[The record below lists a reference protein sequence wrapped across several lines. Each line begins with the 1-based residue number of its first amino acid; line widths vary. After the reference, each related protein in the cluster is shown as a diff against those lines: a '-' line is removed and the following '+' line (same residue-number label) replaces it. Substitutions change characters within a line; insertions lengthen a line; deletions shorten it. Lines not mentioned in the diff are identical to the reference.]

1 MTLVS
6 AHPDTLEI
14 TGLKELSGAAASSV
28 RDQIRNA
35 LTPEQRNLEIDLSE
49 MTFMDSSGLGALIAL
64 HKTLRARGGQ
74 FRLINPSPTCQ
85 QLLELTRLHRT
96 FEIVAR

>member
-1 MTLVS
+1 MNVVS
-6 AHPDTLEI
+6 AQPETLEI
-14 TGLKELSGAAASSV
+14 TGLKELSGAAATSV
-28 RDQIRNA
+28 RDQIRSA
-35 LTPEQRNLEIDLSE
+35 LTPVHLNLEIDLSE
-49 MTFMDSSGLGALIAL
+49 TVFMDSSGLGTLISL

-74 FRLINPSPTCQ
+74 FRLINPSSTCQ